1 MPVQY
6 TKLWKNGEWQKIE
19 QDRIQRFLDE
29 GWTLDPKSEKQSQ
42 AASKDRITA
51 EAHVTST
58 KSESEAA
65 WDETIE
71 ILDESLFDDDDDE
84 LNSEEQ

>member
-1 MPVQY
+1 MSVEY

-19 QDRIQRFLDE
+19 QDRVQRFLDE
-29 GWTLDPKSEKQSQ
+29 GWQLDPKSEKASQ

-51 EAHVTST
+51 SAEVTST
-58 KSESEAA
+58 KSESEED
-65 WDETIE
+65 WDEAKETLE
-71 ILDESLFDDDDDE
+71 ASLFDDDDDE